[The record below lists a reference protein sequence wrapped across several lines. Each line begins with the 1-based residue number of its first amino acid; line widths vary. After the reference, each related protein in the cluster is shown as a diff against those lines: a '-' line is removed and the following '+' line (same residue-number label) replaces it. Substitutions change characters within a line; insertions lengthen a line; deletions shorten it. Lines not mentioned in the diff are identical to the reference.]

1 MKKTIRDV
9 AAVAGVSPATVSRV
23 LNKSGYVSKKA
34 YDSVMKA
41 IEKMDYSPNAMAVS
55 LSKSRSRLIGI
66 IVPSIYNEFFI
77 DVVYAVEKKA
87 ESCGF
92 RVLFCNT
99 DYSVEKERAAIEDLI
114 SYKAVG
120 LIIIPNRV
128 RENNNVKLLNQLLK
142 NETPVVCVD
151 RELPGFAGDTIYID
165 NDSGLTEL
173 VEAIDQKGHK
183 RIAVLLD
190 TKEDSPG
197 SHISKTDTD
206 RIETVR
212 KALHA
217 HHLELCEEYIL
228 RTSCADNSYHAA
240 MKRFAEMP
248 KRPTAVI
255 TLSSKATVCAVCGFV
270 SHGIKIPEDIFV
282 AGYDDFHVL
291 DAFRYSVQYSP
302 VPVELGAVAA
312 QTLFNRLEPEGNA
325 FPSQH
330 ITIPSR
336 MSIEE

>member
-34 YDSVMKA
+34 YDSVMEA
-41 IEKMDYSPNAMAVS
+41 IKKMDYSPNAMAVS
-55 LSKSRSRLIGI
+55 LSKNRSRLIGI

-77 DVVYAVEKKA
+77 DVIYAVEKKA

-99 DYSVEKERAAIEDLI
+99 DYSVEKERSAIEDLI
-114 SYKAVG
+114 SYNAVG
-120 LIIIPNRV
+120 LIIIPNRIQ
-128 RENNNVKLLNQLLK
+128 ENDNVKLLNQLLK

-151 RELPGFAGDTIYID
+151 QELPGFAGDTIYID
-165 NDSGLTEL
+165 NDSGLAEL
-173 VEAIDQKGHK
+173 VEDIIKRGHK

-190 TKEDSPG
+190 ANNDTLG
-197 SHISKTDTD
+197 AHVSKVNTE
-206 RIETVR
+206 RIETVQ
-212 KALHA
+212 KVLCSHGLVLH
-217 HHLELCEEYIL
+217 EEYIL
-228 RTSCADNSYHAA
+228 RAFCSDSSYHTVI
-240 MKRFAEMP
+240 KELVEMP
-248 KRPTAVI
+248 EQPTAVI
-255 TLSSKATVCAVCGFV
+255 TLSSKATLCAVCGLA
-270 SHGIKIPEDIFV
+270 SYGIRIPEDIFV

-291 DAFRYSVQYSP
+291 DAFHYSVHYSP

-312 QTLFNRLEPEGNA
+312 QTLFNRLEPGGNA

-336 MSIEE
+336 MEIKL

>member
-34 YDSVMKA
+34 YDSVMQA

-55 LSKSRSRLIGI
+55 LSKNRSRLIGI

-77 DVVYAVEKKA
+77 DVIYAVEKKA

-99 DYSVEKERAAIEDLI
+99 DHSVEKERAAIEDLI

-120 LIIIPNRV
+120 LIIIPNRM
-128 RENNNVKLLNQLLK
+128 EGKDNGKLLNQLLK

-151 RELPGFAGDTIYID
+151 QELPGFAGDTIYID
-165 NDSGLTEL
+165 NASGLTEL
-173 VEAIDQKGHK
+173 VETIIQKGHK

-190 TKEDSPG
+190 TKEDTPG
-197 SHISKTDTD
+197 SHVSKTDTD

-212 KALHA
+212 KALHS
-217 HHLELCEEYIL
+217 HQLELHEKYIL
-228 RTSCADNSYHAA
+228 RTSCADSSYHAA
-240 MKRFAEMP
+240 MKELSKMP
-248 KRPTAVI
+248 ERPTAVI
-255 TLSSKATVCAVCGFV
+255 TLSSKATICAVCGLT
-270 SHGIKIPEDIFV
+270 SLGIRIPEDIFV

-291 DAFRYSVQYSP
+291 DAFHYSVRYSP

-312 QTLFNRLEPEGNA
+312 QALFNRLEPGGSA